1 MLAETDKIIYRKIQ
15 LLKVLDASNDY
26 LKTVDLANFLDL
38 SLKTVQKELES
49 LIEDLK
55 NSSYAVKLE
64 KVGNLYRFIKKSS
77 VNMDL
82 IYLDFKRESIY
93 FYLMRKAV
101 FRKTIKEKRN
111 RLFL

>member
-64 KVGNLYRFIKKSS
+64 KVGNLYRFIKKLGQYGF
-77 VNMDL
+77 DL
-82 IYLDFKRESIY
+82 LRF
-93 FYLMRKAV
+93 
-101 FRKTIKEKRN
+101 
-111 RLFL
+111 